1 MKLGGGILGGWET
14 IGKEGEYDQNTLCI
28 WCVKFSKNKFKIYI
42 LNDPL
47 SK

>member
-1 MKLGGGILGGWET
+1 M
-14 IGKEGEYDQNTLCI
+14 GKEGEYDQNTLYI